1 MAGANGK
8 ERTARRRRGTAV
20 GRAHAEEAE
29 KGAASGTAAVPSGRE
44 RERQPGNGGEEEEEE
59 EDKEPASSSDGTDD
73 DPGGSSEQ
81 DLFVQESLCFEQAV
95 IFVMLK
101 LCCCDVLHLQEGQ
114 ELIAVDVEF
123 HDPAPPDFHGI
134 KALLRN
140 YLDDAPVWDL
150 SGFADIIV
158 AQRTVGSVVKTA
170 GEDSPIGVI
179 SILSPERYREK
190 QCMKDLQSFL
200 RKKCGGKPEAAG
212 LEALWAAGRP
222 NVGLLV
228 CERVL
233 NAPADILPPLY
244 QGLFDEVGWAIED
257 EPKPLRAFFRF
268 EKYLILTRMYK
279 ELRKLVEPASRLKGK
294 RLKREMEK
302 AERDFVYIKPE
313 DEIFHKLSSWSFS
326 FPVRAEEQAA
336 HHSRGLRQLQLVMV
350 VEACKIPQFHVQ
362 LRALI
367 HGS

>member
-8 ERTARRRRGTAV
+8 ERTARRRRELAV
-20 GRAHAEEAE
+20 GRAHAEDAE
-29 KGAASGTAAVPSGRE
+29 EGAVRDAAAVPSRRE
-44 RERQPGNGGEEEEEE
+44 RERRRGSGGEEEEEE
-59 EDKEPASSSDGTDD
+59 EEEDEEPVSSSDGVDH
-73 DPGGSSEQ
+73 DPGGSS
-81 DLFVQESLCFEQAV
+81 D
-95 IFVMLK
+95 
-101 LCCCDVLHLQEGQ
+101 Q

-123 HDPAPPDFHGI
+123 YDPAQPDFHGI

-150 SGFADIIV
+150 SGFADTIV
-158 AQRTVGSVVKTA
+158 AQHTVGSVVKTA

-179 SILSPERYREK
+179 SILSPERYRDK

-212 LEALWAAGRP
+212 LEALWAAGRS

-244 QGLFDEVGWAIED
+244 QGLFDEVGWAVED
-257 EPKPLRAFFRF
+257 EPKSLRRYFSF
-268 EKYLILTRMYK
+268 EQYLILTRVYK
-279 ELRKLVEPASRLKGK
+279 ELRKLVEPASQLKGK

-302 AERDFVYIKPE
+302 SEGDFVYIKPE
-313 DEIFHKLSSWSFS
+313 DEIFHKLSSWSFT

-336 HHSRGLRQLQLVMV
+336 HHSRGLRQLRLVMV
-350 VEACKIPQFHVQ
+350 VAACKIPEFHVQ